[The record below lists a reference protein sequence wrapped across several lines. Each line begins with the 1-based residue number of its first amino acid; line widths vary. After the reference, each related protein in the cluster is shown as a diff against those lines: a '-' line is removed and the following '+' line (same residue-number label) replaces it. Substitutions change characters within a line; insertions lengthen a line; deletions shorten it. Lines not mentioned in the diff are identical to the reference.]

1 MQKIVLTTIGTRGD
15 LHPFIAIA
23 LALKAR
29 GFHPVMAVGHDHLA
43 ECREAGLEAEAV
55 LPAFDEIRER
65 MGLNEAEAVRQIMDD
80 QREMLDQVL
89 LPSLGSSTRA
99 LSEVA
104 EGACAIVASI
114 FALAAPIVCE
124 RAAIPLVSIVL
135 QPMAMLSA
143 YDPPK
148 TPDFWMM
155 KQAPVGLIGRL
166 WNRSVYAT
174 MRQLVDLLYRRE
186 VNRVRVSSGVR
197 ARRARRLLE
206 PQNQALLVL
215 GTYSEQL
222 GALPPDA
229 SAKTRIVGFPLFD
242 GNALA
247 GEGLDAELEAF
258 LAAGPAPIV
267 FTLGTFAVHGAGNF
281 YDEAVEIARRLGR
294 RAVMLTGRESESRG
308 DGQIH
313 WCSYARHSK
322 LFPRSAAIVHH
333 GGVGTTGQAMRAGKP
348 QLVVPHMGDQFDHG
362 NRIARRGLGYA
373 LSDDRFTADRATPL
387 LRALLDDDRFAARAR
402 AVAGAIAAE
411 SGAEAAATAIAEAID
426 AQQRAEVQHRSEGWA
441 RGTTSAISV
450 SPSPPRSDDLGP
462 AVAAKTVVAS

>member
-1 MQKIVLTTIGTRGD
+1 MRKIVLTTIGTRGD

-43 ECREAGLEAEAV
+43 ECRAAGLEAEPV
-55 LPAFDEIRER
+55 LPAFDEIRAR
-65 MGLNEAEAVRQIMDD
+65 MGLDEAEAVRQIMDD

-99 LSEVA
+99 LGDVA
-104 EGACAIVASI
+104 QGACAIVASI

-124 RAAIPLVSIVL
+124 RDSIPLVSIVL

-155 KQAPVGLIGRL
+155 KQAPVGPVGRL

-174 MRQLVDLLYRRE
+174 MRHIVDLLYRRE
-186 VNRVRVSSGVR
+186 VNRVRVSSGVD

-229 SAKTRIVGFPLFD
+229 SPKAQVVGFPLFD
-242 GNALA
+242 GNAVA

-258 LAAGPAPIV
+258 LAAGPPPIV
-267 FTLGTFAVHGAGNF
+267 FTLGTFAVHGAGSF
-281 YDEAVEIARRLGR
+281 YEEAAEVARRLGC
-294 RAVMLTGRESESRG
+294 RAVMLTGRETPDRG
-308 DGQIH
+308 DSQLH
-313 WCSYARHSK
+313 WCPYARHSV
-322 LFPRSAAIVHH
+322 LFPRSVAIVHH

-362 NRIARRGLGYA
+362 ARITRRGLGYA
-373 LSDDRFTADRATPL
+373 LCGSRFTADRATPL
-387 LRALLDDDRFAARAR
+387 LRALLDDERFTQRAGVVADAIASESGASAAAD
-402 AVAGAIAAE
+402 AIAAALNAQPRRDAWSRDPAE
-411 SGAEAAATAIAEAID
+411 SVLPTEMPRSQERGLPIAAT
-426 AQQRAEVQHRSEGWA
+426 
-441 RGTTSAISV
+441 
-450 SPSPPRSDDLGP
+450 
-462 AVAAKTVVAS
+462 VAAT